1 MQWTE
6 SSGSVEK
13 FPIHWFLVLEDYMP
27 ICELMP
33 YDLFISCPSRC
44 SVPTYNQN
52 ELRAYRTIL
61 NLEFHIA

>member
-33 YDLFISCPSRC
+33 YMICLYL
-44 SVPTYNQN
+44 VQAGVVY
-52 ELRAYRTIL
+52 L
-61 NLEFHIA
+61 